1 MVGGYLFFSNVEDYA
16 ESYVYAFD
24 NSVTNTELKEM
35 NDLYEEVLGMFTD
48 VSAKF
53 ADASKAIQYYF
64 YTGSI
69 DLLGEEKH
77 KSEYEEEDFDVIDGF
92 VVCAADIHGYDFT
105 VLKDAAGTPANE
117 QSYFYGRIGKM
128 SEEDAETL
136 ADTLVDDL
144 ILTDADAEE

>member
-1 MVGGYLFFSNVEDYA
+1 
-16 ESYVYAFD
+16 
-24 NSVTNTELKEM
+24 M

-64 YTGSI
+64 YTGEDI
-69 DLLGEEKH
+69 LALLSEAEH
-77 KSEYEEEDFDVIDGF
+77 KSEYEEEDFDVIEGF
-92 VVCAADIHGYDFT
+92 VACAADIHGADIHGYDFT
-105 VLKDAAGTPANE
+105 VLKDAAGTPANV